1 MLTGCK
7 RGIHSTR
14 ADTCSCRATLS
25 VLWDYR
31 EENAQHSFWKTD
43 MISCENYRL
52 SVKAFA
58 AVNQAQ
64 QGDKVI
70 PGSET
75 KAKAGS
81 IKAGSEKK

>member
-1 MLTGCK
+1 
-7 RGIHSTR
+7 
-14 ADTCSCRATLS
+14 
-25 VLWDYR
+25 
-31 EENAQHSFWKTD
+31 